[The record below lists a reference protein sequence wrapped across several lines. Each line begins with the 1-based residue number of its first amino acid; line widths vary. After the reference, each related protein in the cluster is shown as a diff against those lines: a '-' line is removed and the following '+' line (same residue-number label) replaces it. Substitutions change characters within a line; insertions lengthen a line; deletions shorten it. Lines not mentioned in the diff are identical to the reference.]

1 MSRAFT
7 PRRLLLAV
15 LLVALAALV
24 LLSQSFRVFDR
35 AWFAVQEW
43 RHADAWKERSI
54 WLPDYRVRIEA
65 QPIEGLNDD
74 VSALTF
80 DPDRRT
86 LFTVTNQPAQ
96 IIELSLQGK
105 VLRTIP
111 LTGFGDAE
119 AIEYISRGVYVI
131 TDERQQR
138 LVKVRL
144 EDDTRF
150 IDAADAQQLSL
161 GIGLNGNKGFEGLA
175 YDAEGKRLF
184 VAKERDP
191 VRIYEIHGFPHTQA
205 DKPFAVH
212 VVDDPGRDKRLFV
225 RDLSSLTEDKA
236 KEVRFLFEALHAQLT
251 RFTQDGHLPRSEAQI
266 WVKEIRHLL
275 VRLHIEFF
283 GNLGQQAL
291 QQNEPRQARLAFE
304 RGAQYL
310 RKQPELARYQ
320 AELQQMEAQ
329 LARANAMVLNN
340 SQPAS
345 EEPSELNEGLKA
357 LDADDLWK
365 KKNVYD

>member
-1 MSRAFT
+1 MTIHAQTPEPFSMSRAFT

-15 LLVALAALV
+15 LLVALSALV
-24 LLSQSFRVFDR
+24 LLGQSFRVFDR

-225 RDLSSLTEDKA
+225 RDLSSLQFDEGT
-236 KEVRFLFEALHAQLT
+236 
-251 RFTQDGHLPRSEAQI
+251 GHLLALSDESRLVVELDTDGEPVSTLSLLRGMHGLKRS
-266 WVKEIRHLL
+266 VP
-275 VRLHIEFF
+275 
-283 GNLGQQAL
+283 QA
-291 QQNEPRQARLAFE
+291 EGVAMDE
-304 RGAQYL
+304 RGVLYLVSEPNLFYVFSKDEPAQ
-310 RKQPELARYQ
+310 P
-320 AELQQMEAQ
+320 
-329 LARANAMVLNN
+329 
-340 SQPAS
+340 
-345 EEPSELNEGLKA
+345 
-357 LDADDLWK
+357 
-365 KKNVYD
+365 